1 MRKPT
6 LSLRWRLVLSSW
18 SLALATAVV
27 FTLLFHLRTERQLL
41 QQLERTLRTRL
52 DEVAL
57 VLGSGASYPTLEE
70 FLLIETKNADT
81 YFYDVRDVQ
90 GRVLAR
96 SSNLGGIGLPWPED
110 WRAGDAVAATS
121 IRTVP
126 HPISPGIDRIR
137 LLSERSRLSPARGEP
152 FAVVIQTGVSLA
164 PFESTVR
171 QTLREALVIAIGSL
185 AGVFFLLWFVTDR
198 ALQPVAA
205 MTRKASQITATN
217 LRERLPH
224 AGRGD
229 ELDELARVVN
239 EMLDRLGGSLRQM
252 EQFSSDAAHQL
263 RTPLTRI
270 RGELDLVLR
279 SALSD
284 TSRSELERV
293 REDLVDMSR
302 LCARLLL
309 LARLDQQAGITDL
322 FEERVDIGE
331 VVSDVL
337 EQVSPLALD
346 HGIVLQRQAPSPV
359 RVRGSRRL
367 LVEALLNLLDN
378 AIRCTPQ
385 GGRVAVSTRANGEV
399 QLCVE
404 DTGPGIPAE
413 ERARVFQRFYRLPR
427 SAAGASDG
435 GTGLGLA
442 IVLGIAQAHGG
453 RVELEDAP
461 AGGALFRLV
470 LPREPSPDEHLP
482 SRAHEVL
489 IPG

>member
-1 MRKPT
+1 MRRPT
-6 LSLRWRLVLSSW
+6 LSLRWRLVLFSW
-18 SLALATAVV
+18 SLALATAIV
-27 FTLLFHLRTERQLL
+27 FTVLFQIRTQRQVL
-41 QQLERTLRTRL
+41 QQLEKTLRTRV
-52 DEVAL
+52 DEVVL
-57 VLGSGASYPTLEE
+57 VLESGASYPTLDE
-70 FLLIETKNADT
+70 FLVIETKNAET
-81 YFYDVRDVQ
+81 YFYDIRDVQ

-96 SSNLGGIGLPWPED
+96 SKNLRGLGLPLPDD
-110 WRAGDAVAATS
+110 WRAGDDVAASS

-126 HPISPGIDRIR
+126 HPISPAADRIR
-137 LLSERSRLSPARGEP
+137 LLSERVRLSAAGRGP
-152 FAVVIQTGVSLA
+152 STVVIQTGVSLA
-164 PFESTVR
+164 PFEATIR
-171 QTLREALVIAIGSL
+171 QTLRDALVIAIGAL
-185 AGVFFLLWFVTDR
+185 AGVFFLLWFVTNR
-198 ALQPVAA
+198 ALEPVAA

-217 LRERLPH
+217 LRERLPR

-279 SALSD
+279 NAQSGGL
-284 TSRSELERV
+284 RSELERV
-293 REDLVDMSR
+293 REELVGMSR

-309 LARLDQQAGITDL
+309 LARLDRQAGITDL
-322 FEERVDIGE
+322 FEERVDVWE

-337 EQVSPLALD
+337 EQVSPLAQD
-346 HGIVLQRQAPSPV
+346 RGVVLQRQATSPA
-359 RVRGSRRL
+359 RVRGSRPL

-385 GGRVAVSTRANGEV
+385 GGLVAVSTRANGEV

-404 DTGPGIPAE
+404 DTGPGIPPE
-413 ERARVFQRFYRLPR
+413 ERERVFQRFYRLPR

-442 IVLGIAQAHGG
+442 IVMGIAQAHGG
-453 RVELEDAP
+453 RVELGDAP

-470 LPREPSPDEHLP
+470 LPRDPAP
-482 SRAHEVL
+482 
-489 IPG
+489 